1 MEGVTCSLCSPG
13 RAGWCPWS
21 GRWDFPHTLGTY
33 SAGHSQCHRVP
44 AGDRTPRAEPPQ
56 GCASWPPPPPGAG
69 GCAGEGCDPC
79 GSQGLW
85 GHGGGSPCLTL
96 PLQQPEGKDLCCC
109 YWCAWY
115 QAALGLPLL
124 FAHGAGT
131 IPGTLARGDAL
142 TGIRPEERHLS
153 LRKHAG
159 LDCTRLDLHP
169 KSVPWD
175 QGNALL
181 FPLSPGSA
189 PGWSLPPAPFLALSG
204 LCLSPDPWGA
214 VPAGEPWLFGG
225 PWFSCS
231 GAGRCFLLHS
241 LGYWARD
248 TSKEIGFSA
257 PCERELEGEGLGGF
271 SIVPARW
278 RQLGLFGV

>member
-1 MEGVTCSLCSPG
+1 MIPVACRSSGDSVGAPPASPFPSSSRKGRICAAATGVPG
-13 RAGWCPWS
+13 TR
-21 GRWDFPHTLGTY
+21 
-33 SAGHSQCHRVP
+33 Q
-44 AGDRTPRAEPPQ
+44 
-56 GCASWPPPPPGAG
+56 
-69 GCAGEGCDPC
+69 
-79 GSQGLW
+79 LW
-85 GHGGGSPCLTL
+85 GSRCF
-96 PLQQPEGKDLCCC
+96 
-109 YWCAWY
+109 
-115 QAALGLPLL
+115 
-124 FAHGAGT
+124 FARGAGT
-131 IPGTLARGDAL
+131 IPGTPARGDAL

-153 LRKHAG
+153 LQKHAG

-169 KSVPWD
+169 KSLPWD
-175 QGNALL
+175 QGNSLF

-214 VPAGEPWLFGG
+214 APAGEPWLFGG
-225 PWFSCS
+225 LWFSCS